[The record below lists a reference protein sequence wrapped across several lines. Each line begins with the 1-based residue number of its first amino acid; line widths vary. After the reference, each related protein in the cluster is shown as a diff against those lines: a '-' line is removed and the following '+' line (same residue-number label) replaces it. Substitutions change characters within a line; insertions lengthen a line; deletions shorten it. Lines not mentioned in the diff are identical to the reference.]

1 MALVDCHA
9 AFSPLELQK
18 SMLEMNPHADY
29 ILWGNI
35 GTLDVPHA
43 VCFLDHNTCVK
54 FRIHRGR
61 VFRRDGDDIDSLVY
75 LLMTLIPA
83 VRPRNFSKE
92 TLCAQLGREF
102 GYDRI
107 QKALSCIKGKKYM
120 KDGKEMTIE
129 EIPTQED
136 EYRGKEGGMEWSQ
149 ARTCVNTVD
158 GEG

>member
-1 MALVDCHA
+1 VFLCQSTMALIDCNA
-9 AFSPLELQK
+9 ELSPLELQK

-29 ILWGNI
+29 ILWGDI
-35 GTLDVPHA
+35 GTPDVPEA
-43 VCFLDHNTCVK
+43 VCFLDHTTRVT

-61 VFRRDGDDIDSLVY
+61 VFRRGGDDIDSLVY

-83 VRPRNFSKE
+83 AQPRNLSKE

-120 KDGKEMTIE
+120 KDGKEMTRE

-136 EYRGKEGGMEWSQ
+136 EHRGKEGGVKSSLEH
-149 ARTCVNTVD
+149 V
-158 GEG
+158 

>member
-1 MALVDCHA
+1 MALVDYDA
-9 AFSPLELQK
+9 AFSPLEMQK

-35 GTLDVPHA
+35 GTPDVPHA
-43 VCFLDHNTCVK
+43 VRFLDHTTGVT

-61 VFRRDGDDIDSLVY
+61 VFGRDGDDIDSLVY

-83 VRPRNFSKE
+83 AGPRGFSE
-92 TLCAQLGREF
+92 EMLCAQLGREF
-102 GYDRI
+102 GHDRI
-107 QKALSCIKGKKYM
+107 QKGLSCIKGKKYM

-136 EYRGKEGGMEWSQ
+136 ES
-149 ARTCVNTVD
+149 NILVD
-158 GEG
+158 

>member
-1 MALVDCHA
+1 MALIDCNA
-9 AFSPLELQK
+9 AFAPLELQK

-35 GTLDVPHA
+35 GTPHA
-43 VCFLDHNTCVK
+43 VRFLDHTTCIT
-54 FRIHRGR
+54 FRIHRDR

-75 LLMTLIPA
+75 LLMTLIPV
-83 VRPRNFSKE
+83 VRPRNFLKE

-120 KDGKEMTIE
+120 KDGKEMTVE

-136 EYRGKEGGMEWSQ
+136 ERRGKEGGMECSQ
-149 ARTCVNTVD
+149 LEYV
-158 GEG
+158 